1 MTIGQGCFW
10 GSFFVERGLRLR
22 WLLSYFQY
30 LSSDDSAA
38 LERVEFWR
46 DAFFFFFNC
55 LQRGFLVQLRD
66 ERKEKLDLS
75 LELGA
80 GEVFLL
86 EHMSLGRGLEARER
100 RYSQRRWADQWP
112 LKNWLGPAL
121 PFSPQLENIPI
132 CPKLARD
139 SSGPLSAPPPL
150 ISQLRTISSL
160 IAGSG
165 PADRSGHMYLI
176 RRSWGLWNDKWGF
189 SFQSSLC
196 RILETAVGFGW

>member
-1 MTIGQGCFW
+1 MIAKLFSIFEFW
-10 GSFFVERGLRLR
+10 WFC
-22 WLLSYFQY
+22 
-30 LSSDDSAA
+30 SSRKSGI
-38 LERVEFWR
+38 LERRLFFLIASRGASWYSWEMKGKRNWVWVWSLGLKRCFYWR
-46 DAFFFFFNC
+46 IC
-55 LQRGFLVQLRD
+55 
-66 ERKEKLDLS
+66 
-75 LELGA
+75 
-80 GEVFLL
+80 LL
-86 EHMSLGRGLEARER
+86 EEAWRLGRER
-100 RYSQRRWADQWP
+100 RYGQRWADQWP
-112 LKNWLGPAL
+112 LENLLGPAL

>member
-1 MTIGQGCFW
+1 MIAKLFSISEFW
-10 GSFFVERGLRLR
+10 WFC
-22 WLLSYFQY
+22 
-30 LSSDDSAA
+30 SSRKSGI
-38 LERVEFWR
+38 LERCL
-46 DAFFFFFNC
+46 FFK
-55 LQRGFLVQLRD
+55 LPPEGLPGTAERW
-66 ERKEKLDLS
+66 RKEKLDLS

-86 EHMSLGRGLEARER
+86 EGVSLGRGLEARER
-100 RYSQRRWADQWP
+100 RYGQRRWADQWP
-112 LKNWLGPAL
+112 LKNLLGPAL

-139 SSGPLSAPPPL
+139 SCGPLSAPPPL